1 MSPTSTQ
8 PQSLHPAPPLNEVFP
23 DAAVDWLLEGSNLA
37 PQDFSFPESIVL
49 PDPTQLKVD
58 EPSSCD
64 PDDSDLLVPL
74 RVSWLFR
81 WLRIGFAA
89 FVLASTL
96 IGLVGC
102 SSVATVPWR
111 PATEVMP
118 PAMVEQLIQSQT
130 SVKPEAMANL
140 KKSTAAWKIPGK
152 QGNLAL
158 VDFNTSQLCGTLGCQ
173 YVGLWLQDQQTEPK
187 PVMVAYFKP
196 RLPKSVPL
204 FESTPAE
211 IPYDT
216 SPLPCFAANQ
226 LEGTNLRRST
236 LCFQN
241 GRYSVTGST
250 VKPLVTQK

>member
-1 MSPTSTQ
+1 MTQ
-8 PQSLHPAPPLNEVFP
+8 PQSLHPAPPLNEVFSGEE
-23 DAAVDWLLEGSNLA
+23 VNWLLEDSDLA

-49 PDPTQLKVD
+49 PDPAQLQTE
-58 EPSSCD
+58 EPESPD
-64 PDDSDLLVPL
+64 RDDSDLLVPL
-74 RVSWLFR
+74 RVSQLFR

-102 SSVATVPWR
+102 TSVSTVPWR
-111 PATEVMP
+111 PAAEVMP
-118 PAMVEQLIQSQT
+118 PTMVQQLIQTQT
-130 SVKPEAMANL
+130 SVKPEVVESL
-140 KKSTAAWKIPGK
+140 KKSAAAWKIPGK

-158 VDFNTSQLCGTLGCQ
+158 VDFNTSQLCGALGCQ
-173 YVGLWLQDQQTEPK
+173 YLGVWLQDKQTEPK

-204 FESTPAE
+204 FESTKAE
-211 IPYDT
+211 VPYDT

-241 GRYSVTGST
+241 GGYSVTGST
-250 VKPLVTQK
+250 VKPLAAKK